1 MAKVFL
7 QKLAARS
14 PLSDQERALI
24 AALPSGD
31 VRISSREFIVHEGE
45 HLNRS
50 VLLLDGLAARYK
62 LLPDGG
68 RQIVS
73 LHVAGDVIDL
83 HTALL
88 KVADHSVAAF
98 GPARIAYLS
107 HDAVRTA
114 IDASPAIARAM
125 WREVLV
131 DASIAR
137 EWLLNVG
144 RRDAYGR
151 IAHLFCELALRM
163 EVVGLY
169 RGGSLPLPL
178 TQADLADATGLTPV
192 HVNRTM
198 QRLRADGLVSTR
210 GAELCI
216 HDWDGLALAGTFDPA
231 YLFIGEAKPA

>member
-7 QKLAARS
+7 HKLAARS

-24 AALPSGD
+24 AALPSGE

-50 VLLLDGLAARYK
+50 VLLLGGIAARYK

-83 HTALL
+83 HTTIL

-107 HDAVRTA
+107 HEALRAV
-114 IDASPAIARAM
+114 IDASPAIARAL
-125 WREVLV
+125 WREALV
-131 DASIAR
+131 DAAIAR

-169 RGGSLPLPL
+169 RGGSFPLPL
-178 TQADLADATGLTPV
+178 TQGDLADATGLTPV

-210 GAELCI
+210 GTELCI

-231 YLFIGEAKPA
+231 YLYIGETRS